1 MGCTQGSD
9 SVRFSQDPT
18 VASSPLLPRYN
29 QRKQTLS
36 LRTLQSMSMQLS
48 PELLL
53 PIPSPLGEAAYRAFQ
68 WSKNIFGFAHKALST
83 QASDLML
90 ALLNDLQTLSS
101 GKSIPPRARVGI
113 STTTLQILRTRY
125 EQLLHIDWQDAEAG
139 YYPHSL
145 LFDNPW
151 LDFARH
157 YPEVWLD
164 LPQIAQRVHRKRYQE
179 FSQDISTEGY
189 PKYYLQ
195 NFHYQTNG
203 YLSDDSAE
211 LYDLQVELLFG
222 GTADAMRR
230 RVIRLL
236 KEALAPA
243 LASPHILDVACG
255 TGRTLR
261 MVRGSLPKA
270 ALYGLDLSP
279 AYLRKANQLLQELPG
294 ELPQLIRA
302 NAEAMPYADATFDAV
317 TSVFLFHELPGS
329 ARQNVINEMS
339 RVVKPGGLI
348 VICDSV
354 QLLDSPELEETM
366 EAFMQTFHEPYYR
379 DYIHDDLGTRLQQA
393 GCEVVR
399 RETHYVSTYTLA
411 RKG

>member
-1 MGCTQGSD
+1 M
-9 SVRFSQDPT
+9 
-18 VASSPLLPRYN
+18 
-29 QRKQTLS
+29 S
-36 LRTLQSMSMQLS
+36 LQLS
-48 PELLL
+48 PELSL
-53 PIPSPLGEAAYRAFQ
+53 PIPSPVGEAAYRAFQ
-68 WSKNIFGFAHKALST
+68 WGKNIFGFAHKALST

-90 ALLNDLQTLSS
+90 SVLRDLQSFSS
-101 GKSIPPRARVGI
+101 GRTPPPRAKVRV
-113 STTTLQILRTRY
+113 SADTLQVLRARY
-125 EQLLHIDWQDAEAG
+125 EQLLQADWQDTEAG
-139 YYPHSL
+139 YYPHAL

-151 LDFARH
+151 LDFARY
-157 YPEVWLD
+157 YPQVWLD
-164 LPQIAQRVHRKRYQE
+164 LPQITRRVHSKRYQE

-203 YLSDDSAE
+203 YLSDSSAE

-236 KEALAPA
+236 KDALDPT
-243 LASPHILDVACG
+243 LVSPHILDVACG
-255 TGRTLR
+255 TGRMLR
-261 MVRGSLPKA
+261 LLRGSLPKA

-279 AYLRKANQLLQELPG
+279 AYLRKANRLLQELPG

-317 TSVFLFHELPGS
+317 ISVFLFHELPGP

-339 RVVKPGGLI
+339 RVVKPGGVV

-354 QLLDSPELEETM
+354 QLLDSPELKETM

-379 DYIHDDLGTRLQQA
+379 DYIHDDLGVRLQQA
-393 GCEVVR
+393 GCAVLR